1 MAASQ
6 PAALREHSVVMP
18 LSYTDY
24 YEVLG
29 VPRDADHDTIRRA
42 YRKLAREYHPDLNSE
57 SDAEDRFK
65 ELGEAYEVLSDA
77 EKRERY
83 DRLGAR
89 WREAEREAPGE
100 SFEEFFTHQGFGDGA
115 RVEFGEDLFEALFGT
130 PTGRA
135 SGPLRGRDREALL
148 ELSIEDALAGGRRRV
163 TVDDREVNVNFPAGV
178 RDRQLIRLA
187 GQGGEGR
194 GGGPPGDLFL
204 RIALKA
210 HPRFRRRG
218 DHDLDVEVPITP
230 SEAALGATVAV
241 HTPTGTAQV
250 RVPAGS
256 SSGRRL
262 RLRGRGLPKRGGGN
276 GDLHAVV
283 KIVVPKELSDRE
295 RELYEQLAESSS
307 LDQQEAGE

>member
-1 MAASQ
+1 
-6 PAALREHSVVMP
+6 MP

-24 YEVLG
+24 YDVLG
-29 VPRDADHDTIRRA
+29 VPRDADQDTIRRA
-42 YRKLAREYHPDLNSE
+42 YRKLARKYHPDLNSD
-57 SDAEDRFK
+57 SDAEERFK

-100 SFEEFFTHQGFGDGA
+100 SFDDFFAHQGFSDGT
-115 RVEFGEDLFEALFGT
+115 RVEFGDDLFEALFGARA
-130 PTGRA
+130 GRA
-135 SGPLRGRDREALL
+135 GGPLRGRDREALL
-148 ELSIEDALAGGRRRV
+148 ELSLEDALAGGRRRL
-163 TVDDREVNVNFPAGV
+163 TLDGREINVNFPAGV
-178 RDRQLIRLA
+178 RDGQLIRLA
-187 GQGGEGR
+187 GQGREGR
-194 GGGPPGDLFL
+194 DGGPPGDLFL
-204 RIALKA
+204 RVALKP

-218 DHDLDVEVPITP
+218 EDDLDVDLPITP
-230 SEAALGATVAV
+230 SQAALGATVAV
-241 HTPTGTAQV
+241 DTPTGTAQV

-262 RLRGRGLPKRGGGN
+262 RLRGRGLPKRGGGS

-295 RELYEQLAESSS
+295 RELYEQLAECANREPR
-307 LDQQEAGE
+307 EA

>member
-1 MAASQ
+1 
-6 PAALREHSVVMP
+6 MP

-29 VPRDADHDTIRRA
+29 VPRDADPDTIRRA
-42 YRKLAREYHPDLNSE
+42 YRKLARKYHPDLNSDD
-57 SDAEDRFK
+57 DAEERFK

-77 EKRERY
+77 DKRERY

-89 WREAEREAPGE
+89 WREAEREAPEE
-100 SFEEFFTHQGFGDGA
+100 SFEDFFADQEFGDGT
-115 RVEFGEDLFEALFGT
+115 RVEFGEDLFEALFGARG
-130 PTGRA
+130 GR
-135 SGPLRGRDREALL
+135 SGGPLLGRDREALL
-148 ELSIEDALAGGRRRV
+148 ELSLEDALTGGRRRL
-163 TVDDREVNVNFPAGV
+163 TLDGREVNVNFPAGV
-178 RDRQLIRLA
+178 RDGQLIRLA

-194 GGGPPGDLFL
+194 DGGPPGDLFL
-204 RIALKA
+204 RVALKP

-218 DHDLDVEVPITP
+218 KHDLDVDLPITP

-241 HTPTGTAQV
+241 ETPTGTARV

-262 RLRGRGLPKRGGGN
+262 RLRGRGFAKRGGGS
-276 GDLHAVV
+276 GDLHAIV

-295 RELYEQLAESSS
+295 RKLYEQLAEGSSHNPRR
-307 LDQQEAGE
+307 DD

>member
-1 MAASQ
+1 
-6 PAALREHSVVMP
+6 MP

-29 VPRDADHDTIRRA
+29 VPRDADQDTIRRA
-42 YRKLAREYHPDLNSE
+42 YRKLARKYHPDLNSD
-57 SDAEDRFK
+57 SDAEDSFK

-89 WREAEREAPGE
+89 WREAEHEAPEE
-100 SFEEFFTHQGFGDGA
+100 SFEDFFAHQGFGDGT
-115 RVEFGEDLFEALFGT
+115 RVEFGDDLFEALFGARA
-130 PTGRA
+130 GRA
-135 SGPLRGRDREALL
+135 GGPLRGHDREALL
-148 ELSIEDALAGGRRRV
+148 ELSLEDALAGGRRRL
-163 TVDDREVNVNFPAGV
+163 TLDGREINVNFPAGV
-178 RDRQLIRLA
+178 RDGQLIRLA
-187 GQGGEGR
+187 QQGGDGR
-194 GGGPPGDLFL
+194 DGGPPGDLFL
-204 RIALKA
+204 RVALKA

-218 DHDLDVEVPITP
+218 DDDLDVDLPITP
-230 SEAALGATVAV
+230 SEAALGATAALE
-241 HTPTGTAQV
+241 TPTGTARV

-262 RLRGRGLPKRGGGN
+262 RLRGRGLPKRGGGS

-295 RELYEQLAESSS
+295 RELYAQLADSSA
-307 LDQQEAGE
+307 LDPREA

>member
-1 MAASQ
+1 
-6 PAALREHSVVMP
+6 MP

-29 VPRDADHDTIRRA
+29 VPRDADQDTIRRS
-42 YRKLAREYHPDLNSE
+42 YRKLARKYHPDLNSD
-57 SDAEDRFK
+57 SDAEERFK

-89 WREAEREAPGE
+89 WREAEHEAPEE
-100 SFEEFFTHQGFGDGA
+100 SFEDFFAHEGFGQGTH
-115 RVEFGEDLFEALFGT
+115 VEFGEDLFEALFGARA
-130 PTGRA
+130 GRA
-135 SGPLRGRDREALL
+135 GGPLRGRDREALL
-148 ELSIEDALAGGRRRV
+148 ELSLEDALAGGRRRL
-163 TVDDREVNVNFPAGV
+163 TLDGREVNVNFPAGV
-178 RDRQLIRLA
+178 RDGQLIRLA

-194 GGGPPGDLFL
+194 DGGPPGDLFL
-204 RIALKA
+204 RIALKP

-218 DHDLDVEVPITP
+218 DDHLDVDVPITP

-241 HTPTGTAQV
+241 ETPTGTARV

-262 RLRGRGLPKRGGGN
+262 RLRGRGLPKRGGGS
-276 GDLHAVV
+276 GDLHAIV

-307 LDQQEAGE
+307 VDPRET

>member
-1 MAASQ
+1 
-6 PAALREHSVVMP
+6 MP

-24 YEVLG
+24 YKVLG
-29 VPRDADHDTIRRA
+29 VPRDADADTILRA
-42 YRKLAREYHPDLNSE
+42 YRKLARQYHPDVNSD

-77 EKRERY
+77 DKRERY

-89 WREAEREAPGE
+89 WRDAEREEPGE
-100 SFEEFFTHQGFGDGA
+100 SFEDFFAHQGFGDGT
-115 RVEFGEDLFEALFGT
+115 RVEFGEDLFEALFGMRA
-130 PTGRA
+130 GRA
-135 SGPLRGRDREALL
+135 GGPLRGLDREALL
-148 ELSIEDALAGGRRRV
+148 ELSIEDALTGGRRRL
-163 TVDDREVNVNFPAGV
+163 TLDGREVSVNFPAGV
-178 RDRQLIRLA
+178 RDGQLIRLA

-194 GGGPPGDLFL
+194 DGGPPGDLYL
-204 RIALKA
+204 RVALKE

-218 DHDLDVEVPITP
+218 GDNLDVDLPITP
-230 SEAALGATVAV
+230 SEAALGATVSV
-241 HTPTGTAQV
+241 DTPTGTTRV

-262 RLRGRGLPKRGGGN
+262 RLRGRGLPKRGGGS

-295 RELYEQLAESSS
+295 RELYEQLAESSA
-307 LDQQEAGE
+307 LDPRES